1 MPSQIAAAVGAWS
14 PFAILGG
21 TLVTMIVAVSLAEV
35 GSRFEATGG
44 PYLYARTAFGRFVA
58 FEVGW
63 MQWFTRVTS
72 HASVANGLALALG
85 YYWAGAAQGIGRVA
99 VITIITAVLTLV
111 NVVGIKQGS
120 RTVNALTIA
129 KLVPLGLFIVIGVFF
144 ISPARFTALPSVSLE
159 QASTAA
165 LLTIFVF
172 GGYEVLTVPAGES
185 TDPRRHV
192 PFALV
197 TTVIVVGAVTILCQ
211 VVAVGTLDNLA
222 ASTTPLADAAAGFLG
237 GPGALLI
244 GLGALASMTGNL
256 AGQILTGSRML
267 YALAEQGDLPRGLAK
282 IHTGYRTPV
291 NAILFTAGV
300 ALALALSG
308 SFAWLAIASAVARLV
323 TYGVSCA
330 AAVALGRPGRAGP
343 GGRGAVRVA
352 VLAPRARARRAHRR
366 RAGRQRV
373 AGATGVGRGRR
384 SPRARCC
391 SWQAGSRWPPRL
403 HSLREVVDMNV
414 RRILTSLALVLLM
427 AAVAS
432 AQTTPTGT
440 VTGKVTDP
448 EGLVLPG
455 VTVTVTSPALQGART
470 AVTSANGDFIL
481 PFLPAGD
488 YKVVFELTGFAT
500 QEQPIRI
507 QVAETATLN
516 AQMKIGVVDR
526 DRERERGVGGR
537 PTSPHR
543 RRSRP
548 ATVGTSSTA
557 ARGPGGIEGRCC
569 WRRARPGRARTA
581 TSRSRA
587 RCRTRASS
595 C

>member
-1 MPSQIAAAVGAWS
+1 MCTRSASEDARAWPPIVLQLRCFTSRGDTPLDTRVARPPPPPRLRRALGRWDLAAIGINQTIGGAVFLMPSQIAAAVGAWS

-120 RTVNALTIA
+120 RTVNALTVA

-144 ISPARFTALPSVSLE
+144 VSPARFTALPAVSLE

-185 TDPRRHV
+185 KDPRRHV

-330 AAVALGRPGRAGP
+330 AAVALGRPGRAG
-343 GGRGAVRVA
+343 RAGAALFVSPFSPLVPVLGVR
-352 VLAPRARARRAHRR
+352 HRR
-366 RAGRQRV
+366 RAGHQRI
-373 AGATGVGRGRR
+373 AGATGVGRGR
-384 SPRARCC
+384 ARR
-391 SWQAGSRWPPRL
+391 GR
-403 HSLREVVDMNV
+403 
-414 RRILTSLALVLLM
+414 
-427 AAVAS
+427 AAV
-432 AQTTPTGT
+432 
-440 VTGKVTDP
+440 
-448 EGLVLPG
+448 PG
-455 VTVTVTSPALQGART
+455 RQAA
-470 AVTSANGDFIL
+470 
-481 PFLPAGD
+481 
-488 YKVVFELTGFAT
+488 
-500 QEQPIRI
+500 
-507 QVAETATLN
+507 
-516 AQMKIGVVDR
+516 
-526 DRERERGVGGR
+526 GGR
-537 PTSPHR
+537 PVFILT
-543 RRSRP
+543 
-548 ATVGTSSTA
+548 
-557 ARGPGGIEGRCC
+557 GR
-569 WRRARPGRARTA
+569 
-581 TSRSRA
+581 
-587 RCRTRASS
+587 
-595 C
+595 